1 MSKFYTVDR
10 SNNIDQN
17 MVFSLQKNYSDH
29 KIWTVQDIYDEED
42 AIARIEQLYP
52 EGLSFHGIQY
62 LIKECLVIFKNM
74 TREPLP
80 LAPTTPMIE
89 AVFELVRRNEFPQ
102 LPSRLQSM
110 FAWCNL
116 DDAREFNSSLGD
128 KHSIFEV
135 EIKNTFIADQKLL
148 YLGGSV
154 IGTYEMARKYWSGDK
169 SNNCKLEAVI
179 PLPAVIGNKV

>member
-1 MSKFYTVDR
+1 
-10 SNNIDQN
+10 
-17 MVFSLQKNYSDH
+17 
-29 KIWTVQDIYDEED
+29 
-42 AIARIEQLYP
+42 
-52 EGLSFHGIQY
+52 
-62 LIKECLVIFKNM
+62 
-74 TREPLP
+74 
-80 LAPTTPMIE
+80 MIE

-135 EIKNTFIADQKLL
+135 EIKNAFIADQKLL

-154 IGTYEMARKYWSGDK
+154 IGTYEMARKYWSGDR
-169 SNNCKLEAVI
+169 SDNCKLEAVI